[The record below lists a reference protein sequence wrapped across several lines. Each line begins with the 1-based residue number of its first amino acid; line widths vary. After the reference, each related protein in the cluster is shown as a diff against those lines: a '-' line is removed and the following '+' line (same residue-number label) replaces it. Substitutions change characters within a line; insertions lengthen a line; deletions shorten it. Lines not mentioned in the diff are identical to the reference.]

1 MSNIDNL
8 GIYGEF
14 SRDAEAFIKKIQ
26 DVAVDDAAFRK
37 HAEGAVVGAAVVGVA
52 IGGYKV
58 CVYAVD
64 QYKSKAEERKAITAA
79 ATEKLKSLFNKAQKG
94 EAEAGGGLHGTDGRR
109 EEI

>member
-1 MSNIDNL
+1 MSNIENL

-37 HAEGAVVGAAVVGVA
+37 HAEGAIVGAAAVGLA

-79 ATEKLKSLFNKAQKG
+79 ATEKLKSLFMKAQKNEV
-94 EAEAGGGLHGTDGRR
+94 EADGDPRDTDGRR
-109 EEI
+109 DEN